1 MKPIRGS
8 LCLLAGFLVAGIAA
22 ADTVPVP
29 QPVVVDVGPAVSGGV
44 VALTLNAAVS
54 AAVVFSSCRRRVDIR
69 VSNSRYMDCSNS
81 FSGHL
86 QQCGGNMLTATAL
99 VMLGEAVI

>member
-1 MKPIRGS
+1 MTLAAL
-8 LCLLAGFLVAGIAA
+8 LCLDLGCPDPERGCF
-22 ADTVPVP
+22 
-29 QPVVVDVGPAVSGGV
+29 S
-44 VALTLNAAVS
+44 S
-54 AAVVFSSCRRRVDIR
+54 VVFSSCRRRVDIR